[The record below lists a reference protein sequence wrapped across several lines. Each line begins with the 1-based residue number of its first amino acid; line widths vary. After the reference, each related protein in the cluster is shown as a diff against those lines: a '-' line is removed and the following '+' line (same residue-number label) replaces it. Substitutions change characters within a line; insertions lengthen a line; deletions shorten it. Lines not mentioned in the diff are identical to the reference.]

1 MHASTRGFALARAV
15 LSVAVSSSMLLMAPS
30 LAAGPAG
37 APLEATESYAD
48 LAARAEAARE
58 AEAHAEAAALWA
70 RAYRA
75 RPEPRRADPT
85 GEITVR
91 AAMADFEL
99 ALEEAPDD
107 PTLLRAQAE
116 LVREF
121 VGVRTPEAS
130 PQDIIDALAELD
142 ARLVAL
148 EPRPPRSKPSR
159 RDTTGSGTDVP
170 EVPEPSL
177 VITPTSRPT
186 LELDSPRGVPSASNR
201 ARKPQRRSS
210 RRVDRALVGLGV
222 TSLATGA
229 AGLAGGGWM
238 LVATHRRAVGYAQ
251 GANATI
257 DVADGTDRTYAQ
269 WQHDQQQI
277 DAYRVALD
285 EFKRDSNRNAALLL
299 VGGSLLAATGIG
311 LTTWGVLRLR
321 ANGRRPGA
329 RAALAPALSRS
340 SLGVNARIDF

>member
-1 MHASTRGFALARAV
+1 MHASTRSSALSRSV
-15 LSVAVSSSMLLMAPS
+15 LSIAASSMLLMAPS
-30 LAAGPAG
+30 LAAGTTN
-37 APLEATESYAD
+37 APHEAMESYAD

-107 PTLLRAQAE
+107 SALLRAQAE

-121 VGVRTPEAS
+121 VAVRTPEAA
-130 PQDIIDALAELD
+130 PQDIIYALAELD

-148 EPRPPRSKPSR
+148 EPRPLRSKPR
-159 RDTTGSGTDVP
+159 GRDATGAATDVP

-186 LELDSPRGVPSASNR
+186 LDLDSTRGVPSAPPR
-201 ARKPQRRSS
+201 VRKTEKRSS
-210 RRVDRALVGLGV
+210 RKVDRALVGLGV

-251 GANATI
+251 GANATTA
-257 DVADGTDRTYAQ
+257 VADDTDRTEAQ
-269 WQHDQQQI
+269 WQHDLQQV

-285 EFKRDSNRNAALLL
+285 EFKRDSNRNAALLV
-299 VGGSLLAATGIG
+299 VGGALLAASGIG
-311 LTTWGVLRLR
+311 LTTWGILRLR
-321 ANGRRPGA
+321 ANGRRPAA
-329 RAALAPALSRS
+329 RAALAPSLSRS
-340 SLGVNARIDF
+340 SLGVHARIDF